1 MADGIQN
8 TSDTEMNPL
17 RPKLKDGRTTYGMW
31 VTVES
36 PNVTEAAVAI
46 GLDWVV
52 IEMEHGHLD
61 WGDVIDHI
69 RVVNGSG
76 TAAIVR
82 VAEARRETIQRA
94 LDLGADGLIVPM
106 ISSAEEAA
114 AVYRWGRYPPRGV
127 RGVGGERCVKWGLQF
142 QEYLGQADE
151 ETLLIPLLETR
162 GAVEDFDAILKVEGL
177 EAIFFGPADMSA
189 SYGHLGQWE
198 GGNVRETILK
208 MCRTAAGKGISSGI
222 LARGSD
228 EAVSRREQGFRMIA
242 LGADINLILRSVQ
255 QTLDRLKGEQG

>member
-1 MADGIQN
+1 
-8 TSDTEMNPL
+8 MNPL
-17 RPKLKDGRTTYGMW
+17 RRKLQDGKTTYGMW

-36 PNVTEAAVAI
+36 PNVTEAAVTL

-69 RVVNGSG
+69 RVASGTG

-142 QEYLGQADE
+142 QEYLSRANA

-162 GAVEDFDAILKVEGL
+162 GAVEDFEAILAVEGL

-198 GGNVRETILK
+198 GGNVAGTILR
-208 MCRTAAGKGISSGI
+208 MLQTATNKGISSGI
-222 LARGSD
+222 LARSAD
-228 EAVSRREQGFRMIA
+228 EALSRREQGFRMIA
-242 LGADINLILRSVQ
+242 LGADINLMLRSVQ
-255 QTLDRLKGEQG
+255 QTLDLLQRKEG

>member
-1 MADGIQN
+1 
-8 TSDTEMNPL
+8 MNPL
-17 RPKLKDGRTTYGMW
+17 RRKLREGKTTYGMW

-36 PNVTEAAVAI
+36 PNITEAAVLL

-61 WGDVIDHI
+61 WGDVMEHV
-69 RVVNGSG
+69 RAVNRSE

-82 VAEARRETIQRA
+82 VSECRREAIQRA

-127 RGVGGERCVKWGLQF
+127 RGVGGERCVKWGLEF
-142 QEYLGQADE
+142 QEYLSRANE

-162 GAVEDFDAILKVEGL
+162 GAVEDFDAILKTEGL
-177 EAIFFGPADMSA
+177 EAIYFGPADMSA
-189 SYGHLGQWE
+189 SYGHLGEWE
-198 GGNVRETILK
+198 GGDVAETILR
-208 MCRTAAGKGISSGI
+208 MCRTAGKKGIAGGV
-222 LARGSD
+222 LARSSD
-228 EAVSRREQGFRMIA
+228 EAMKRRDQGFRMIG
-242 LGADINLILRSVQ
+242 LGADVNLMLRSLQ
-255 QTLDRLKGEQG
+255 QTLEVLRRDQE